1 MFIDEIISDVNKEQ
15 TNLRIKSKQN
25 QVKEEI
31 GQFFNYFSTK
41 SRENENVKNLK
52 IKEKICFE

>member
-15 TNLRIKSKQN
+15 TNLKIKSKQN

-41 SRENENVKNLK
+41 SRENEN
-52 IKEKICFE
+52 I